1 MWSGQPLIAI
11 VDDEEPIRRA
21 LDRLIRSASFE
32 AETFSSGE
40 AFLET
45 VTEHR
50 PDCVVLD
57 LDMPRVDGLRVQAW
71 LTRAG
76 LNIPVIVLTGWDSPE
91 AHRLA
96 IDGGAFAYFR
106 KPVDGEALLTALAAA
121 TGRARK
127 NGRDK
132 PETTQ

>member
-1 MWSGQPLIAI
+1 VGPRQPLIAI

-21 LDRLIRSASFE
+21 LDRLVRSASFD
-32 AETFSSGE
+32 AETFPSGNE
-40 AFLET
+40 FLDS

-57 LDMPRVDGLRVQAW
+57 LHMPKVDGLRVQAW
-71 LTRAG
+71 LARAG

-106 KPVDGEALLTALAAA
+106 KPVDGETLLKAIAEAI
-121 TGRARK
+121 GRPKK
-127 NGRDK
+127 NGRGK
-132 PETTQ
+132 PETPQ

>member
-1 MWSGQPLIAI
+1 VVSGQPLIAI

-21 LDRLIRSASFE
+21 LDRLVRSASFE
-32 AETFSSGE
+32 AETFPSGDV
-40 AFLET
+40 FLET

-71 LTRAG
+71 LARAG
-76 LNIPVIVLTGWDSPE
+76 LNIPIIVLTGWDSPD
-91 AHRLA
+91 ARRVA

-106 KPVDGEALLTALAAA
+106 KPVDGDALLKAIAAA
-121 TGRARK
+121 TGRSK
-127 NGRDK
+127 NGRSK

>member
-1 MWSGQPLIAI
+1 VWPRQPLIAI

-21 LDRLIRSASFE
+21 LDRLVRSASFD
-32 AETFSSGE
+32 AETFPSGNE
-40 AFLET
+40 FLDS

-57 LDMPRVDGLRVQAW
+57 LHMPNVDGLRVQAW
-71 LTRAG
+71 LARSG
-76 LNIPVIVLTGWDSPE
+76 LNIPVIVLTGWDSPD

-106 KPVDGEALLTALAAA
+106 KPVDGEALLAAIGQA
-121 TGRARK
+121 IGGKTNRR
-127 NGRDK
+127 N
-132 PETTQ
+132 